1 MTCLSIEDTMDVI
14 EDTILLLYFFRKKGR
29 NRCSMEKEKQR
40 QLTVRPNFELEKI
53 EKIILYPYRGP
64 EIICDSR
71 YFFK

>member
-1 MTCLSIEDTMDVI
+1 
-14 EDTILLLYFFRKKGR
+14 
-29 NRCSMEKEKQR
+29 MEKEKQR